1 MMHWFSIER
10 TYGPGYPVH
19 VQLQQLVYFLT
30 VAETKHFTRAAQL
43 LEIAQPSL
51 SQQVRA
57 LEASLGT
64 ELFDRVRGNITLTPA
79 GEALLPIA
87 QRITADIETA
97 RQEVRELV
105 ELRSGRVRLG
115 ATPSLLTGLVPE
127 VARRYHR
134 RYPAIRL
141 VLEESGSRDLVAKTA
156 AGLIDLALL
165 VLPLHADDPALET
178 VPLLRED
185 LVVVSSLREPAPTDG
200 RPIAIAGLRGRPL
213 VMFRSGY
220 ELRDVTVGACRRAG
234 FSPTLAVEGGEM
246 DAVLSMVEAGLGL
259 AVVPSTVVTGRNRHR
274 ITPIAAPGLSRTI
287 GLAHR
292 RGAQP
297 SRAAQELRAQ
307 LLDYLGSASRDGA
320 LLPGTEVI
328 VEPRE

>member
-1 MMHWFSIER
+1 MTHWISIGR
-10 TYGPGYPVH
+10 GYRPGYPVL

-51 SQQVRA
+51 SQQIRA

-87 QRITADIETA
+87 QRITADVETA
-97 RQEVRELV
+97 QQEVRELIQ
-105 ELRSGRVRLG
+105 LRSGRVRLG

-127 VARRYHR
+127 VARRYRR

-156 AGLIDLALL
+156 SGLIDLALL
-165 VLPLHADDPALET
+165 VLPLHSDDPALET

-185 LVVVSSLREPAPTDG
+185 LVVVSSFREPAPTDG
-200 RPIAIAGLRGRPL
+200 RPIAIAQLRGRPL
-213 VMFRSGY
+213 VMFRNGY

-234 FSPTLAVEGGEM
+234 FAPSLAVEGGEM

-259 AVVPSTVVTGRNRHR
+259 AVVPSTVVAGRSTHR
-274 ITPIAAPGLSRTI
+274 VTPIAAPGLSRTI

-297 SRAAQELRAQ
+297 SRAAQELRAE
-307 LLDYLGSASRDGA
+307 LLGYLGSASVDGT
-320 LLPGTEVI
+320 LPPGTELI
-328 VEPRE
+328 APA